1 MVHLLVSTVGL
12 AVGITEGVI
21 GATLLVAIIVL
32 AVRLKRGAG
41 QAQPVPEPEAAGESA
56 QDEEA
61 AAEGAQEKLV
71 PEEVPEAPPA
81 PEAQEEADGEKPA
94 VVYVAEDG
102 NRIVFAASERS
113 FSEAYATLSEEQKRY
128 FILIREYALHKPN
141 ATETRGNAGVT
152 IRSDKKVILKLKIR
166 RGITVA
172 SFKLENDLLRDYRRN
187 SESSKAFRLKET
199 ELYIEDEG
207 ALETARG
214 MVDLMLEQYEKE
226 RQEAMERRKAK
237 RAAAAASRRKKAKN
251 EADVEDAPPPADGEE

>member
-1 MVHLLVSTVGL
+1 M
-12 AVGITEGVI
+12 
-21 GATLLVAIIVL
+21 
-32 AVRLKRGAG
+32 RGRRSLSPSPKAAAEAP
-41 QAQPVPEPEAAGESA
+41 QEEPVPETPES
-56 QDEEA
+56 
-61 AAEGAQEKLV
+61 
-71 PEEVPEAPPA
+71 PPA
-81 PEAQEEADGEKPA
+81 PEAQEETDGEKAPA

-251 EADVEDAPPPADGEE
+251 EADAEDTPPPADGEE

>member
-1 MVHLLVSTVGL
+1 MVHLLASTVGL

-21 GATLLVAIIVL
+21 GAALLVAIIVL

-41 QAQPVPEPEAAGESA
+41 QAQPVPEPEGESV

-61 AAEGAQEKLV
+61 AAEAPQEEPV
-71 PEEVPEAPPA
+71 PETPESPPA
-81 PEAQEEADGEKPA
+81 PEAQEETDGEKAPA

-251 EADVEDAPPPADGEE
+251 EADAEDTPPPADGEE